1 MDEEAKEAVKE
12 AVQAVIDYFKTQKA
26 AADVVG
32 IRQATVSH
40 YLNGKLAVPM
50 ETAFEWQKA
59 TNGQV
64 LAERLCPKLSQ
75 YIDTP

>member
-26 AADVVG
+26 AGDIVG

-40 YLNGKLAVPM
+40 YLNGKLSVPM

-59 TNGQV
+59 TNGEV
-64 LAERLCPKLSQ
+64 SAKRLCPQLNE